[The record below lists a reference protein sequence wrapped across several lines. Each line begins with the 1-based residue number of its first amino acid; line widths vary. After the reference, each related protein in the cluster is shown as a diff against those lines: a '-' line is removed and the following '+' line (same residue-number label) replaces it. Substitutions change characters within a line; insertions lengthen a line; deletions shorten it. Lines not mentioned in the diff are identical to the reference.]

1 MAESYIQFN
10 TEYNQLRMPEA
21 KNSSNQNSRVTAIQP
36 KVKSNSKIY
45 WILGAVATLI
55 LLMGG
60 FFVVT
65 AFGIYLYAHRANT
78 VNAEKYKNPT
88 DSPNLP
94 NKPKSSNPTPKI
106 DSSLITNETIKGV
119 FETKNKVGKFEL
131 LKVLETRSTGYFLG
145 ADAEAGAIYSGRGK
159 NEDVIIDMATYLSKE
174 KAKNE
179 FIEMVKTDKKQ
190 GAKMLGDILEEEKTI
205 STVFQSGKLYVLTF
219 CKLKVD
225 SFTPCYRLSSFNR
238 VALID
243 FHDSFFGK

>member
-10 TEYNQLRMPEA
+10 TEYNQLRTPEA

-36 KVKSNSKIY
+36 KVKSNRKIY
-45 WILGAVATLI
+45 WILGAVATFI
-55 LLMGG
+55 LLTGG

-78 VNAEKYKNPT
+78 VNAEKYKNPA

-94 NKPKSSNPTPKI
+94 NTPRPSNPAPPS
-106 DSSLITNETIKGV
+106 DSSLITDKTVKGV

-145 ADAEAGAIYSGRGK
+145 AEAEAGAIYIGRRK

-190 GAKMLGDILEEEKTI
+190 GAKMIGDILEEEKTI
-205 STVFQSGKLYVLTF
+205 SAAFQSGKLYVLTF
-219 CKLKVD
+219 CKLKVE

-238 VALID
+238 IALVE